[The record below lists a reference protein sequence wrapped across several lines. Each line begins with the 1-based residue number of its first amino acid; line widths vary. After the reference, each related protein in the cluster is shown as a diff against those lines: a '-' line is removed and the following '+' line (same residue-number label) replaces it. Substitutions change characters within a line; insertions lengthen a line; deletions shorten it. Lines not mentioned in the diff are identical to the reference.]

1 MRQENSPRRK
11 MRMEEKHTEG
21 NRGGFP
27 AKEAAGADPEE
38 RRKSYQR
45 FCETGQAAKKLEIAL
60 EAYLSMAG
68 AGVRTGREFADY
80 ERYLQFRRRP
90 ALELLIRRDDLEGL
104 RLFAARGWISCR
116 EASGYLDLAVRE
128 GCRES
133 QLWLLRY
140 IRGLPEAGAA
150 GEQNPEE
157 AGNVRKSEE
166 NAAEGNLA
174 ETMNVE
180 NLAEA
185 AAAGNPAET
194 MAVENSAEAAD
205 TGHPE
210 ETMDVGKSEETA
222 TTGNPAEAP
231 AVEKSAEAAVAG
243 GSEKTVAVEN
253 PAEAVVAG
261 ELTKA
266 TDAGLPGTGES
277 AEVTDAELLK
287 EHLCREILQT
297 MTDFLQNCMASFSSA
312 FSLLEWKP
320 SGEYPEW
327 GTDGHFF
334 FCPADLLMEEFLK
347 GVEALGRR
355 YLHTLCHCMFLH
367 MLGEGG
373 EHELTETWDLACD
386 LAAEWAVD
394 AMGICPVDRERRRK
408 RDGWY
413 REISPDGQVSA
424 VAAQRWLQSR
434 SPEEIEEIGREVQV
448 DSHRF
453 WRERKEDAGS
463 LAGRWK
469 PAVLLVARQQGE
481 EKRRPGTRKG
491 DRTAEVVLQDT
502 GRGDYRKF
510 LERLFVCREEM
521 QVDPDSID
529 YIPYL
534 YGLEHYGDVL
544 LMEPLET
551 TETSR
556 LEEFVIAIDTS
567 GSCSGAVV
575 RRFLEETY
583 GILLRRENFFRK
595 MNVHLIQCDSMIQDH
610 RKVTCEREWKDYMA
624 HLKIQG
630 LGGTDFTPVFRL
642 VDQMLEKKEIRK
654 LKGLLYFT
662 DGDGIYPNRKPAYET
677 AFVFPWKRPEKQQA
691 PGWAWKL
698 YLPDAMER

>member
-1 MRQENSPRRK
+1 MRQEYCPRRK

-150 GEQNPEE
+150 GKQKPEE
-157 AGNVRKSEE
+157 AGNIRKSE
-166 NAAEGNLA
+166 GN
-174 ETMNVE
+174 VD
-180 NLAEA
+180 EA
-185 AAAGNPAET
+185 K
-194 MAVENSAEAAD
+194 SAEAA
-205 TGHPE
+205 
-210 ETMDVGKSEETA
+210 
-222 TTGNPAEAP
+222 TTGSPAEAP

-253 PAEAVVAG
+253 PAEAVAAG

-266 TDAGLPGTGES
+266 IGAGLPGMGES

-320 SGEYPEW
+320 FGEYPEW

-367 MLGEGG
+367 ILGEGG
-373 EHELTETWDLACD
+373 EHDLTETWDLACD

-424 VAAQRWLQSR
+424 VAAQRWLRSR
-434 SPEEIEEIGREVQV
+434 SPEEIEEIGREVWV

-491 DRTAEVVLQDT
+491 DRTAEAVLQDT

-521 QVDPDSID
+521 QVNPDSID

-534 YGLEHYGDVL
+534 YGLEHYGNML

-583 GILLRRENFFRK
+583 GILSRRENFFRK

-698 YLPDAMER
+698 YLPEARER

>member
-104 RLFAARGWISCR
+104 RLFAARGWISRR
-116 EASGYLDLAVRE
+116 EASSYLDLAVRE

-140 IRGLPEAGAA
+140 IRGMPETGAA

-166 NAAEGNLA
+166 N
-174 ETMNVE
+174 VD
-180 NLAEA
+180 EA
-185 AAAGNPAET
+185 K
-194 MAVENSAEAAD
+194 SAEAA
-205 TGHPE
+205 
-210 ETMDVGKSEETA
+210 
-222 TTGNPAEAP
+222 TTGSLAEAP

-253 PAEAVVAG
+253 PAEAAAAG

-434 SPEEIEEIGREVQV
+434 SPEEIEEIGREVRV

-491 DRTAEVVLQDT
+491 DRTAEAVLQDT

-534 YGLEHYGDVL
+534 YGLEHYGNVL

-583 GILLRRENFFRK
+583 GILSRRENFFRK

-610 RKVTCEREWKDYMA
+610 RRVTCEREWKEYMA

-698 YLPDAMER
+698 YLPEARER

>member
-1 MRQENSPRRK
+1 MRQEYCPRRK

-27 AKEAAGADPEE
+27 AKEAAGVDPEE

-104 RLFAARGWISCR
+104 RLFAARGWISRR
-116 EASGYLDLAVRE
+116 EASSYLDLAVRE

-140 IRGLPEAGAA
+140 IRGMPETGAA

-166 NAAEGNLA
+166 N
-174 ETMNVE
+174 VD
-180 NLAEA
+180 EA
-185 AAAGNPAET
+185 K
-194 MAVENSAEAAD
+194 SAEAA
-205 TGHPE
+205 
-210 ETMDVGKSEETA
+210 
-222 TTGNPAEAP
+222 TTGSLAEAP

-253 PAEAVVAG
+253 PAEAAAAG

-434 SPEEIEEIGREVQV
+434 SPEEIEEIGREVRV

-491 DRTAEVVLQDT
+491 DRTAEAVLQDT

-534 YGLEHYGDVL
+534 YGLEHYGNVL

-583 GILLRRENFFRK
+583 GILSRRENFFRK

-610 RKVTCEREWKDYMA
+610 RRVTCEREWKEYMA

-698 YLPDAMER
+698 YLPEARER

>member
-1 MRQENSPRRK
+1 
-11 MRMEEKHTEG
+11 MEEKHTEG

-68 AGVRTGREFADY
+68 VGACTGREFADY

-90 ALELLIRRDDLEGL
+90 ALEQLIRRDDLEGL
-104 RLFAARGWISCR
+104 RLFAARGWISRR

-128 GCRES
+128 EHRES

-150 GEQNPEE
+150 GKQKPEE
-157 AGNVRKSEE
+157 AGNIRRSEG
-166 NAAEGNLA
+166 NAVAGNLA
-174 ETMNVE
+174 ETMDVE
-180 NLAEA
+180 NLAEAATTGSLVEAPAVEKSADA
-185 AAAGNPAET
+185 AAAGNPAE
-194 MAVENSAEAAD
+194 
-205 TGHPE
+205 
-210 ETMDVGKSEETA
+210 
-222 TTGNPAEAP
+222 
-231 AVEKSAEAAVAG
+231 
-243 GSEKTVAVEN
+243 TVAVEN

-297 MTDFLQNCMASFSSA
+297 MTDFLQKCMASFSSA
-312 FSLLEWKP
+312 FSLLEWK
-320 SGEYPEW
+320 SSEEYPEW

-373 EHELTETWDLACD
+373 EGELTETWDLACD

-413 REISPDGQVSA
+413 REISPEGQVSVA
-424 VAAQRWLQSR
+424 AAQRWLQSR
-434 SPEEIEEIGREVQV
+434 SPEEIGEIGREVQV

-469 PAVLLVARQQGE
+469 PAILLVARQQGE

-534 YGLEHYGDVL
+534 YGLEHYGNVL

-583 GILLRRENFFRK
+583 GILSRRENFFRK

-610 RKVTCEREWKDYMA
+610 RKVTSEREWKDYMA

-698 YLPDAMER
+698 YLPEARER